1 VKIKIEVVVIAA
13 KEFIKFNF
21 FFKQGEWTDIRRQ
34 HRHPNYV
41 GTPRNLH
48 PLPPNSKIL
57 LKKGKINTKEG
68 GLGQNPPERKQKT
81 RVKKTT

>member
-1 VKIKIEVVVIAA
+1 LKA
-13 KEFIKFNF
+13 FNDRNQDYYF
-21 FFKQGEWTDIRRQ
+21 FDKQGEWTDIGRQ

-48 PLPPNSKIL
+48 HLPSNSKIL
-57 LKKGKINTKEG
+57 LKRGKINTKEG
-68 GLGQNPPERKQKT
+68 GLGKNPPKRKQKT